1 MKDKRI
7 LLKLG
12 ALLETVYIILNF
24 IYYFSLNKI
33 NDEVIANI
41 FLLAI
46 CAFFAVTL
54 YKESKRDINEL
65 KKSKAKIIISSIWL
79 FLTNVIPGLFGFA
92 FLLLISDKKDS
103 KLPLIKESPTT
114 MMTYVKSI
122 SLLVIFI
129 LVMFV
134 LPKFSFFS
142 KIPSYVIYV
151 LMFIITLVFNYKD
164 LKKDLKYLAQNFKIY
179 FPFIIKRYFS
189 MLVIMIIVAIPVV
202 LINNGATST
211 NQEMINSMFDKLPLA
226 TLILSTLYA
235 PFVEESIFRLSL
247 SKLFKNKT
255 LFIII
260 SGVLFGTLHV
270 IDKFTSIYDFL
281 YIFQYATLGICLAK
295 AYKDSNNIFVS
306 MLMHFIQNFLAAIL
320 VLLLY

>member
-46 CAFFAVTL
+46 SAFFAVTL

-134 LPKFSFFS
+134 LPNK
-142 KIPSYVIYV
+142 
-151 LMFIITLVFNYKD
+151 LMTGGSTGLSLIFEH
-164 LKKDLKYLAQNFKIY
+164 Y
-179 FPFIIKRYFS
+179 FHLPISIF
-189 MLVIMIIVAIPVV
+189 V
-202 LINNGATST
+202 LIFNC
-211 NQEMINSMFDKLPLA
+211 IMFLLGGIILGKDFA
-226 TLILSTLYA
+226 ITTLLST
-235 PFVEESIFRLSL
+235 F
-247 SKLFKNKT
+247 
-255 LFIII
+255 
-260 SGVLFGTLHV
+260 
-270 IDKFTSIYDFL
+270 FT
-281 YIFQYATLGICLAK
+281 
-295 AYKDSNNIFVS
+295 
-306 MLMHFIQNFLAAIL
+306 
-320 VLLLY
+320 